1 VLAQRLASGAFH
13 LSKPYWDGHALMV
26 QWINPTAGVFAGDVL
41 ESTVNVDPG
50 AALVLT
56 TPSATRI
63 HKRMNCAHAAGQSR
77 QGFHVAGGAWLEV
90 QSEWLMPQADSAFV
104 QRTDIHL
111 DHEAGFFYTELLAPG
126 RVAHGEALLFDELD
140 LRMKVVIGGRLVLQ
154 ERLHASKGKTWMLS
168 RDDAPLFVATALVRL
183 PGRESKA
190 LALLRSAADVVED
203 CELGATMIE
212 GGLIVVRL
220 SAPRG
225 APIRK
230 AITWMRRTLATHS
243 PELSADLR
251 KL

>member
-1 VLAQRLASGAFH
+1 
-13 LSKPYWDGHALMV
+13 
-26 QWINPTAGVFAGDVL
+26 
-41 ESTVNVDPG
+41 
-50 AALVLT
+50 
-56 TPSATRI
+56 
-63 HKRMNCAHAAGQSR
+63 MNGAHAAGQSR

-126 RVAHGEALLFDELD
+126 RVAHGEALLFDELE

-154 ERLHASKGKTWMLS
+154 ERLHASKGKTWMLTK
-168 RDDAPLFVATALVRL
+168 DEDPLFVATVLARL
-183 PGRESKA
+183 PGKESEA
-190 LALLRSAADVVED
+190 LALLRSAGDSVED

-220 SAPRG
+220 SASRG
-225 APIRK
+225 APIKK
-230 AITWMRRTLATHS
+230 AITWMRRALATLR